1 MSLRPMMR
9 NDNASRMLGMVVE
22 HDAPG
27 ESRVSMTVRDDML
40 NGFAIT
46 HGGLVFTL
54 ADTAFA
60 IACNEDERVTVA
72 GGADITFL
80 KSTIAGQTLT
90 ATAARRARSG
100 RTGLYDIRVT
110 DETGDLVAEV
120 RGRSITT
127 DRRPPAPVAEPVE
140 AAGVQQAPVP
150 STGSGTSVSRGSEVS
165 PVAEPVEA
173 PGVQQAPVPSAGS
186 GTSVSPAAEPVEAAG
201 VQQAPVPSTGSGT
214 SISRGSEV
222 SPVAEPVEAAGVQR
236 GPVPSTGSG
245 TSDGSG
251 TSTTNPAPERD
262 EALTT
267 TEVSR

>member
-1 MSLRPMMR
+1 MTLRSMMER
-9 NDNASRMLGMVVE
+9 DRASAMLGMVVE

-80 KSTIAGQTLT
+80 KSTTSGQTLT
-90 ATAARRARSG
+90 ATAVRRARSG

-127 DRRPPAPVAEPVE
+127 DRRPPAEPAAVAEP
-140 AAGVQQAPVP
+140 APV
-150 STGSGTSVSRGSEVS
+150 TE
-165 PVAEPVEA
+165 
-173 PGVQQAPVPSAGS
+173 
-186 GTSVSPAAEPVEAAG
+186 PAADITSAMRTNSVRHAG
-201 VQQAPVPSTGSGT
+201 TPTEDVHIAEVVHDADPLPSN
-214 SISRGSEV
+214 
-222 SPVAEPVEAAGVQR
+222 
-236 GPVPSTGSG
+236 
-245 TSDGSG
+245 D
-251 TSTTNPAPERD
+251 PERSA
-262 EALTT
+262 ALPT

>member
-1 MSLRPMMR
+1 MMR
-9 NDNASRMLGMVVE
+9 NDRASAMLGMVVE

-27 ESRVSMTVRDDML
+27 ESRVSMTVREDML

-80 KSTIAGQTLT
+80 KSTTAGQTLT
-90 ATAARRARSG
+90 ATAVRRARSG

-127 DRRPPAPVAEPVE
+127 DRRPPAEPAAQAGSAPMAGS
-140 AAGVQQAPVP
+140 AAGVTSAMRTNSARHAAAPTEDVHIA
-150 STGSGTSVSRGSEVS
+150 EVVHDAD
-165 PVAEPVEA
+165 P
-173 PGVQQAPVPSAGS
+173 
-186 GTSVSPAAEPVEAAG
+186 TPANDHQRNAAL
-201 VQQAPVPSTGSGT
+201 P
-214 SISRGSEV
+214 
-222 SPVAEPVEAAGVQR
+222 
-236 GPVPSTGSG
+236 
-245 TSDGSG
+245 
-251 TSTTNPAPERD
+251 
-262 EALTT
+262 T